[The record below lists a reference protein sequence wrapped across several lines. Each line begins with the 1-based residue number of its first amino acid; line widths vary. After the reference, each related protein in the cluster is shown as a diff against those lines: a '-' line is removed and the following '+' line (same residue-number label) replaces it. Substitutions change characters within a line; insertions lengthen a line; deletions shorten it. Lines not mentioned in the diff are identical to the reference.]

1 VNPSS
6 RSLVP
11 FNKPFVAPAAI
22 DNARVALGSGH
33 QSGDGPWTSRATQK
47 LAALTGHP
55 GVLLTTSGTHAL
67 EMACMALDLRPGDEV
82 VVPSFTF
89 SSTATAPWRTGAT
102 VRFADVDPGTL
113 SLTPETVGPV
123 IGANTRAVIVV
134 HYAGISDRPDELA
147 AFLAER
153 GIALIE
159 DNAHGV
165 GAYWDGRPL
174 GSFGVLSAMSF
185 HETKNLQCGEGGALG
200 VNMPELVPDCEAIRE
215 KGTNRSSFF
224 RGDVDKY
231 TWTSPGS
238 SFLPAE
244 VLAAVLC
251 AQIDSFGQ
259 SQAKRV
265 AIWSAY
271 EDGLREWAEKTGF
284 GLPVV
289 PTRAQ
294 HPAHLFHLIAPSAE
308 KQAAL
313 IGHLRD
319 RRVEAPFHYQPLHAS
334 PAGRRASGGATD
346 VCPVSASISERLL
359 RLPVY
364 PELSDDLVD
373 YVIESVRSFA

>member
-1 VNPSS
+1 MTPTKG
-6 RSLVP
+6 SLVP
-11 FNKPFVAPAAI
+11 FNKPFVAAGAAE
-22 DNARVALGSGH
+22 NALAALGSGH

-102 VRFADVDPGTL
+102 VRFADVDPETL
-113 SLTPETVGPV
+113 SLTPETVDPV

-159 DNAHGV
+159 DNAHGI
-165 GAYWDGRPL
+165 GASWDGRPL
-174 GSFGVLSAMSF
+174 GSFGMLSAMSF

-200 VNMPELVPDCEAIRE
+200 VNVPDLVPDCEAIRE

-231 TWTSPGS
+231 TWVSTGS
-238 SFLPAE
+238 SFLPADL
-244 VLAAVLC
+244 LAAVLC
-251 AQIDSFGQ
+251 AQIDAFDD
-259 SQAKRV
+259 SQALRMAV
-265 AIWSAY
+265 WSSYAV
-271 EDGLREWAEKTGF
+271 GLADWAERTGF
-284 GLPVV
+284 SLPVV
-289 PTRAQ
+289 PPRAQ

-308 KQAAL
+308 KQSAL
-313 IGHLRD
+313 MAHLRE
-319 RRVEAPFHYQPLHAS
+319 RRVEAPFHYQPLHDS
-334 PAGRRASGGATD
+334 PAGRRASRGAAD
-346 VCPVSASISERLL
+346 VCPVSSSVSRRLL

-364 PELSDDLVD
+364 PGLSDDLVD
-373 YVIESVRSFA
+373 YVIEGVRSFA